1 MATKSNPASAQ
12 RSPRNRGAR
21 RGRSRMATIQWMA
34 LVLVAVLLIIAAFVF
49 YGSNATGLTN

>member
-1 MATKSNPASAQ
+1 
-12 RSPRNRGAR
+12 
-21 RGRSRMATIQWMA
+21 MATIQWMA